1 MHGFKAWRAISLI
14 LQWIIIIKKNSAVKN
29 FKNKISKKKNA
40 INYVTNNMK

>member
-1 MHGFKAWRAISLI
+1 MTSDISNI
-14 LQWIIIIKKNSAVKN
+14 TMNNNKKKNSAVKN